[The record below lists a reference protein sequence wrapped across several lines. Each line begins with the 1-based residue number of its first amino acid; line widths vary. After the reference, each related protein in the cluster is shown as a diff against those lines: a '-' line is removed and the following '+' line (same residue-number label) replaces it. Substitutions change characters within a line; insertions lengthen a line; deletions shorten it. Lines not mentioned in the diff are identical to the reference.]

1 MKTIHL
7 GYGSIKILKKIL
19 GPDYL
24 YLVCFNDLFQ
34 QYTGLV
40 VEVSLASHRFT
51 NPHEYTGLASLRSA
65 FPDKAPL

>member
-24 YLVCFNDLFQ
+24 YLVCVNDM
-34 QYTGLV
+34 V
-40 VEVSLASHRFT
+40 
-51 NPHEYTGLASLRSA
+51 N
-65 FPDKAPL
+65 

>member
-19 GPDYL
+19 GPDYF

-34 QYTGLV
+34 QYV
-40 VEVSLASHRFT
+40 VEVSLRFR
-51 NPHEYTGLASLRSA
+51 NSHEYTGLASLRSA